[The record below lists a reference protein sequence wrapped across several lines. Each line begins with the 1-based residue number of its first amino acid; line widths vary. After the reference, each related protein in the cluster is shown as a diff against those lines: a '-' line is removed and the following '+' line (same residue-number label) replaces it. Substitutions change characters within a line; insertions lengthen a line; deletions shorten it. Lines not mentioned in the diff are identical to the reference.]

1 MNRVMVEISNKLRG
15 FHSNQWI
22 VELNYCQ
29 KKYDRNGAYLYFKA
43 LLGCQRGNLF

>member
-15 FHSNQWI
+15 FHSNQWL

-29 KKYDRNGAYLYFKA
+29 KKYDRNGAYF